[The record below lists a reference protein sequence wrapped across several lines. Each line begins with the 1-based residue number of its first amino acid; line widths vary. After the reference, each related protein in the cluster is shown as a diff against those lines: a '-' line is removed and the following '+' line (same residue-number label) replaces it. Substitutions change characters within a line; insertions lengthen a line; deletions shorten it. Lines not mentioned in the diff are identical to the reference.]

1 MAQKLTL
8 RDINFSIEKELKIAP
23 IKGFNQC
30 EIPYQRILCPYER
43 VTAKKGDILKI
54 CLEPENAID
63 NFALAV
69 MNDK

>member
-30 EIPYQRILCPYER
+30 EIPYQRILCLYER
-43 VTAKKGDILKI
+43 VTAKKSDILKI
-54 CLEPENAID
+54 CLKPENAID
-63 NFALAV
+63 KFALAV
-69 MNDK
+69 KNDK